1 MNDTLNETTIKK
13 LVIDVIEKILEQKN
27 ESDKFDNI
35 NEEQSFN
42 NDLGFDSLDLAQL
55 SAMLEESFGK
65 DPYSAGKI
73 PLSVEEVVSFYIS
86 E

>member
-1 MNDTLNETTIKK
+1 MNDNLSETTIKER
-13 LVIDVIEKILEQKN
+13 VIDIIEKILEQKD
-27 ESDKFDNI
+27 ESDKFDI
-35 NEEQSFN
+35 ANEKQSFN

-73 PLSVEEVVSFYIS
+73 PFTIEEVVSFYIS
-86 E
+86 